1 MQILCTI
8 KMPAIRENFPALMQA
23 VADCARSQEISSE
36 KLYGIELATEEALV
50 NIFNYAYQGSH
61 GEVEIVCMRDDK
73 KNFVMDIIDSG
84 APFDLLSVKDPD
96 VSTGIAERPVG
107 GLGIYFI
114 KKFTDDVCYRREA
127 GKNILRLTVLAG
139 DKLVPR

>member
-8 KMPAIRENFPALMQA
+8 QMPATRENLPALMQS
-23 VADCARSQEISSE
+23 VADCAQSQGISPE

-61 GEVEIVCMRDDK
+61 GEVVIVCMLDDG

-84 APFDLLSVKDPD
+84 APFDVLSVKDPD
-96 VSTGIAERPVG
+96 VTTDIVDRPIG

-114 KKFTDDVCYRREA
+114 KKFTDGVCYRREA
-127 GKNILRLTVLAG
+127 GKNILRLTMLAE
-139 DKLVPR
+139 DKPVPR